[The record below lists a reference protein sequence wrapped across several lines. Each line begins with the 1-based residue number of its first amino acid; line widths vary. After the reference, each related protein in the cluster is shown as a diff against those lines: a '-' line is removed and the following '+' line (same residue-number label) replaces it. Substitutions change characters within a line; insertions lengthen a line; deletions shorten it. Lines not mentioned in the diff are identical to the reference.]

1 MYFFLWNQKNFFK
14 SLIFTS
20 FLLHKHNTPFSR
32 QSQPVLTVNI
42 KRQQKQPLSQRKL
55 SNIGIRVDSKSSRNI
70 FNVRL
75 QFHWTCR
82 KNSHRTIRQYGQ
94 AYVKENAKKRQW
106 YGFLI
111 FFFVFFTNKYIL
123 LIITFFKKIQ

>member
-1 MYFFLWNQKNFFK
+1 MKLIKSKEFFK

-42 KRQQKQPLSQRKL
+42 KKQQKQPLSQRKL

-94 AYVKENAKKRQW
+94 AYVKENAKKHQW

-111 FFFVFFTNKYIL
+111 LFSFL
-123 LIITFFKKIQ
+123 LQINIFYLLLLFLKFQ

>member
-1 MYFFLWNQKNFFK
+1 MYFFLWNQKNFFN

-42 KRQQKQPLSQRKL
+42 KKQQKQPLSQRKL

-111 FFFVFFTNKYIL
+111 FFLFSLQRNIFYWL
-123 LIITFFKKIQ
+123 LLFFKFL